1 MHNTDPVKSTI
12 FLGQIC
18 ILSRDEYWMWVPRRG
33 MNARAGRRFE
43 FVYLQ
48 RTAWDNSK
56 HRPTE
61 NSTEA
66 ATQLIDTGCP
76 EYIAVSASILKLV
89 ILWNTPYTKSVLNQN
104 RIDSYTPLTGVSQ
117 HRLYKNIY
125 NGKIFI
131 LVSNPAAKVTV
142 LLSMVYSV

>member
-1 MHNTDPVKSTI
+1 MI

-66 ATQLIDTGCP
+66 ATQLIEGVQNILLCLQISWNLLYCGTHHILNQFWSRI
-76 EYIAVSASILKLV
+76 ESILIHPSLAF
-89 ILWNTPYTKSVLNQN
+89 LNT
-104 RIDSYTPLTGVSQ
+104 DS
-117 HRLYKNIY
+117 KDIY

-142 LLSMVYSV
+142 LLSIVYSECTVYRGRGGSW